1 MARLIN
7 PNVKLTD
14 LNFAVRV
21 AELAAL
27 IAVFNFLGI
36 VLGSMAWACSLNPDA
51 ESYAPAIVG
60 GFMALVFLVAS
71 AAIAIGLVLEIF
83 ARYSLDDDMEKPPCY
98 TTGTLSDP
106 LPYANSVDTASI

>member
-71 AAIAIGLVLEIF
+71 AAIAIGLVAGVLP
-83 ARYSLDDDMEKPPCY
+83 ARRAARLDPVEALR
-98 TTGTLSDP
+98 TE
-106 LPYANSVDTASI
+106 